1 MTDAVVPDTA
11 GPRTGDGSPVPLPGL
26 PLYRTEADVAANRAG
41 PRGILPWLP
50 IDRRTVP
57 PGSATL
63 FGRRL
68 RGVVGV
74 AASPLTANASW
85 VSAMAG
91 AGFDVLTRKT
101 VRSSAHP
108 AHPFPQWLLGTAVAD
123 RSRAV
128 SGQLPVRLDPLGGG
142 PTSSANSFGVP
153 SGEPAAWQA
162 DLEAC
167 LRTLGRGQL
176 LIASVMGSPEF
187 YSGPDLVADFVRVA
201 RLAAAVGVPA
211 VELNLSCPN
220 TLKRGSRRPSGATT
234 DEAPAAAGSPSGA
247 ENRSAA
253 EPLCADV
260 EAATAVVEAVRAALP
275 SQIALVAKLSVLPAE
290 VLHTLVARLAPAV
303 SAIAGVNAVQRTV
316 LDAAG
321 GPAFG
326 AARAWA
332 GVSGGALKTQ
342 GLEFVRAVHLRR
354 RELGAGFSILGMGGV
369 LTPAD
374 VRAYLDAGADVV
386 QSVTGACLD
395 PGLAN
400 AARTT
405 P

>member
-1 MTDAVVPDTA
+1 M
-11 GPRTGDGSPVPLPGL
+11 
-26 PLYRTEADVAANRAG
+26 AANRAG

-50 IDRRTVP
+50 TDRRTVP
-57 PGSATL
+57 PGSSSL
-63 FGRRL
+63 FGHRL

-85 VSAMAG
+85 VSALAG

-128 SGQLPVRLDPLGGG
+128 PGELPVRLDPLGGG

-153 SGEPAAWQA
+153 SAEPAVWQA

-167 LRTLGRGQL
+167 LRSLGRGQL

-211 VELNLSCPN
+211 IELNLSCPN
-220 TLKRGSRRPSGATT
+220 TLRPGTGRTDGSAVG
-234 DEAPAAAGSPSGA
+234 AAANEPL
-247 ENRSAA
+247 SAR

-260 EAATAVVEAVRAALP
+260 EAAVAVVEAVRAVLP
-275 SQIALVAKLSVLPAE
+275 SHVALVAKLSVLPAE
-290 VLHTLVARLAPAV
+290 VLHTLLGRLAPAV

-326 AARAWA
+326 PARARA
-332 GVSGGALKTQ
+332 GVSGGALKAQ

-354 RELGAGFSILGMGGV
+354 RELGADFAILGMGGV

-395 PGLAN
+395 PGLAD
-400 AARTT
+400 AARVA